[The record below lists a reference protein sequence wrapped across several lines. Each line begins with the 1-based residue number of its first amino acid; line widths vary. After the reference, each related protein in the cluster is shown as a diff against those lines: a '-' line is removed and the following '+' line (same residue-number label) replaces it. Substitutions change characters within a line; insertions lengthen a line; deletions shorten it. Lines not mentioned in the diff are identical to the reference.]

1 MAAPDEVTIKTKIV
15 PDAKGA
21 EDASRGVKKVGSEAE
36 KAGKTAKSG
45 FDQARGAVARFNSAV
60 RAITNIS
67 FIAGGIASVVQ
78 LWDRLTASARKA
90 KEEAAAL
97 AVEQAKATDAK
108 RVSELADA
116 YKKLGDAISA
126 AAKERQRANEL
137 EDLKTSEADRLEDEE
152 SKLEK
157 ARQIAALDP
166 NDPAYAEKKQ
176 RIENAFEVSSA
187 KRGVERARRDAETK
201 ERREYAEAEAK
212 HGAAAEKEFSLFED
226 RAELDRLRGR
236 ANEARAKSVQEN
248 EFDVKTFGESFV
260 NNLKSIL
267 SLDGEHF
274 WSDRTAKG
282 DEERK
287 RQEEEAKRYD
297 AQAKEMEARIK
308 AKEAEIAALTEEAS
322 HHSKRAG
329 VFGISAANTTVAAES
344 AKIQGKTSTAAADKA
359 LADSEARRASA
370 LAAVPQLSAERD
382 RIKAQI
388 AAEEER
394 KAAAG
399 MAVYQAQGA
408 YDAARIGGSRGEQQ
422 STLSGLQAAQNAAQ
436 NVNHAADSAI
446 SALTET
452 LKGIEERLKA
462 AQNFLKNQSKQ
473 QNYAWSESP
482 SGQ

>member
-1 MAAPDEVTIKTKIV
+1 MADTNKVDIDFNAKTGK
-15 PDAKGA
+15 
-21 EDASRGVKKVGSEAE
+21 ASGDVKKLTGEIE
-36 KAGKTAKSG
+36 KAGKAGKSASSG
-45 FDQARGAVARFNSAV
+45 FNQATAAVRRFNAAIK
-60 RAITNIS
+60 AITNIS

-78 LWDRLTASARKA
+78 IWDRLSESARKA

-116 YKKLGDAISA
+116 YKKLGDAINA

-137 EDLKTSEADRLEDEE
+137 EDLETSEADRLEDEE
-152 SKLEK
+152 AKLDK

-212 HGAAAEKEFSLFED
+212 HGAAAEKEFSLIED
-226 RAELDRLRGR
+226 RIELDRLRGK

-287 RQEEEAKRYD
+287 RQEDEAKRYD
-297 AQAKEMEARIK
+297 AQAKELEARIK
-308 AKEAEIAALTEEAS
+308 AKESEISDLSAEAS
-322 HHSKRAG
+322 HHSRRAA
-329 VFGISAANTTVAAES
+329 VFGMSAANTSVAAES
-344 AKIQGKTSTAAADKA
+344 AEIQGKISTAAADKA
-359 LADSEARRASA
+359 LSDSEARRASA

-382 RIKAQI
+382 RVKAQI
-388 AAEEER
+388 AAEQE
-394 KAAAG
+394 KKDAANL
-399 MAVYQAQGA
+399 AVYQAQGS
-408 YDAARIGGSRGEQQ
+408 YDAAKLGGNRGEQQ
-422 STLSGLQAAQNAAQ
+422 SAFAGLQSAQNAAQ
-436 NVNHAADSAI
+436 DVNHAADTAI
-446 SALTET
+446 NALTET
-452 LKGIEERLKA
+452 LKSIEARLKA
-462 AQNFLKNQSKQ
+462 AQNYLKTQSKQ
-473 QNYAWSESP
+473 QNYAWSEAP
-482 SGQ
+482 SGD

>member
-1 MAAPDEVTIKTKIV
+1 MADSNKVDINFGTNADK
-15 PDAKGA
+15 
-21 EDASRGVKKVGSEAE
+21 ASGEVKKLTGEVEKSG
-36 KAGKTAKSG
+36 KAGKNASSG
-45 FDQARGAVARFNSAV
+45 FKQATDAVRRFNAAIH
-60 RAITNIS
+60 AITNIS

-116 YKKLGDAISA
+116 YKKLGDAINA

-137 EDLKTSEADRLEDEE
+137 EDLKASEADRLEDEE
-152 SKLEK
+152 AKLEK

-212 HGAAAEKEFSLFED
+212 HGAATEKDFSLIED
-226 RAELDRLRGR
+226 RIELGRLRGK
-236 ANEARAKSVQEN
+236 ANEARARSVQEN
-248 EFDVKTFGESFV
+248 EFDVKTLGESFV

-297 AQAKEMEARIK
+297 
-308 AKEAEIAALTEEAS
+308 KEADELEKRIQTKTAEVSALREEAA
-322 HHSKRAG
+322 HHSNRAA
-329 VFGISAANTTVAAES
+329 VFGMSAANTSVAAETV
-344 AKIQGKTSTAAADKA
+344 AVTGKTSTAAADKA

-382 RIKAQI
+382 RVKAAI
-388 AAEEER
+388 AAEQE
-394 KAAAG
+394 KKDAANL
-399 MAVYQAQGA
+399 AVYQAQGS
-408 YDAARIGGSRGEQQ
+408 YDAAKLGGNRGEQQ
-422 STLSGLQAAQNAAQ
+422 SALSGLQSAQNAAQ
-436 NVNHAADSAI
+436 DVNHAADSAI
-446 SALTET
+446 NALTET

-462 AQNFLKNQSKQ
+462 AQNFLKNKSKQ

-482 SGQ
+482 AGQ